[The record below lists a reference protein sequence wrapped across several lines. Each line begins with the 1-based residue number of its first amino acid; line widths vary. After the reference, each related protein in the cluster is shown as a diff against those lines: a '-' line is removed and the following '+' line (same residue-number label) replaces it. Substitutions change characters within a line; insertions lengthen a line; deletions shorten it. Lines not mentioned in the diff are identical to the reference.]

1 MAGSQLWGNNSR
13 FNSEQWAQVAI
24 PTDRGKDVP
33 IHDRRTHRWFDSGC
47 ASIGASL
54 FTQQEEL
61 TMPIRIKRTTPFQKQ
76 CAFMMDLGE
85 DLIERCE
92 ASAEIGIYYGNDAMV
107 TMISLC
113 RFHAIY
119 QESLWRGERE

>member
-1 MAGSQLWGNNSR
+1 MESGN
-13 FNSEQWAQVAI
+13 
-24 PTDRGKDVP
+24 DVP
-33 IHDRRTHRWFDSGC
+33 IHDRRNSRWCDSYRSGDC
-47 ASIGASL
+47 ASL

-85 DLIERCE
+85 DLIERCD
-92 ASAEIGIYYGNDAMV
+92 ATAEVGIYYGNDAMV

-113 RFHAIY
+113 PFHAIY
-119 QESLWRGERE
+119 QESIWRGEKE